1 MPQTTNPFNVEH
13 QYQLFLERIKL
24 SEAQMHP
31 MQRIQLKQA
40 FFGAWGQL
48 LVCMRDDIADLP
60 DETAF
65 FAMDDMFIQVEQYW
79 KAEVERYKATNQ

>member
-1 MPQTTNPFNVEH
+1 MPQITSPFNVEH

-24 SEAQMHP
+24 NEAEMHP

-48 LVCMRDDIADLP
+48 LLCMRDDVAALP
-60 DETAF
+60 DMKAIMV
-65 FAMDDMFIQVEQYW
+65 MDDMIKQVEQYW
-79 KAEVERYKATNQ
+79 TAEVERYKASNQ